1 MKKPSLSKSKPTD
14 PPKSRR
20 EIKKFWTAEGEA
32 DLSQASK
39 KKRSQIVEAALDTF
53 LELGYEGASM
63 NLVAE
68 RAGVIKQTIYSHF
81 QDKHSLFREVIKTL
95 TVDYVKNALQKPE
108 MIDQPLPVVLRKI
121 AETILWRHQDPQ
133 HTRFVRTM
141 IGEAERFPEL
151 AKLFTDTTVK
161 PVLELVVSLLSNQN
175 DYKFQDPE
183 SFARVFIGTIVNYCL
198 QQHILHGRELLPF
211 ASNRL
216 VDELIALVQLHHN
229 DLRKNTC

>member
-1 MKKPSLSKSKPTD
+1 MKKSSQSKSNLTN

-20 EIKKFWTAEGEA
+20 EIKKFWTESGEL
-32 DLSQASK
+32 DLSEASK
-39 KKRSQIVEAALDTF
+39 KKRSQIIEAALDTF

-81 QDKHSLFREVIKTL
+81 QDKQSLFREVIKTL
-95 TVDYVKNALQKPE
+95 TVDYVQNALKKPK
-108 MIDQPLPVVLRKI
+108 MIGQPLPAVLREI
-121 AETILWRHQDPQ
+121 AETILRRHQDPQ
-133 HTRFVRTM
+133 HIRFVRTM

-161 PVLELVVSLLSNQN
+161 PVLELVVTLITSQS
-175 DYKFQDPE
+175 DYKFTDPD
-183 SFARVFIGTIVNYCL
+183 SFARVFIGTIVNHCL

-211 ASNRL
+211 DSKRL
-216 VDELIALVQLHHN
+216 VNELVLLVDMH
-229 DLRKNTC
+229 RK